1 MGFQTGNGPHPKE
14 DGRHVSQGAHL
25 QAASQMGLFIEGS
38 PEEVCKSSLPKGE
51 KRF

>member
-14 DGRHVSQGAHL
+14 DWHKVSQGAHL
-25 QAASQMGLFIEGS
+25 QSTLQIGLFAKGS
-38 PEEVCKSSLPKGE
+38 AEEVYKVSIRERE